1 MPKSTSNRLTVLTMM
16 LVGAFIYWT
25 WEATL
30 ISFVS
35 VRKTKL
41 PVRTL
46 QDVLEKS
53 NIKVREIIYVI
64 LLNKLMIDPE
74 SVFHEYQFSFQI
86 YIRKGTAYVDDFRY
100 AKEPYKQELF
110 KNRIEPYLIKG
121 SLVFKHINH
130 KVTAL

>member
-1 MPKSTSNRLTVLTMM
+1 MM
-16 LVGAFIYWT
+16 FVGAFIYWT

-35 VRKTKL
+35 VQKTRL

-46 QDVLEKS
+46 QIVLEKS
-53 NIKVREIIYVI
+53 NLKVKFV
-64 LLNKLMIDPE
+64 IDPE
-74 SVFHEYQFSFQI
+74 PVLYQYQFSLQI

-110 KNRIEPYLIKG
+110 KNRIEPYLMKG
-121 SLVFKHINH
+121 SLVFKILSI
-130 KVTAL
+130 K